1 MISYQRRIELVSLG
15 YFIEDMEAVWGSEF
29 VGQFRWMNDQT
40 AEFQDCD
47 TSCSIEEAWVDADYF
62 AQSCVQ

>member
-15 YFIEDMEAVWGSEF
+15 YFIEDMEAEWGSEF

-62 AQSCVQ
+62 AQTCVQ

>member
-40 AEFQDCD
+40 AEFQD
-47 TSCSIEEAWVDADYF
+47 
-62 AQSCVQ
+62 